1 MFVNEVMEFLC
12 SAEQNQKSKVREK
25 EKRSEIYNVKLKEFQ
40 ERTDREDREEIN
52 QGQKGTMLCKL
63 KEDLCP
69 HTKKAHETVNKKTEN
84 VTFEH

>member
-1 MFVNEVMEFLC
+1 
-12 SAEQNQKSKVREK
+12 
-25 EKRSEIYNVKLKEFQ
+25 
-40 ERTDREDREEIN
+40 
-52 QGQKGTMLCKL
+52 MLCKL